1 VAVSKAKDNGQTED
15 DILRCK
21 EDILRLRRTNSTGEE
36 TTSENAG
43 PKQPT
48 EESTVPSNRTDKH
61 EPVAKDT
68 AQARTEQTSDKT
80 QVAKPVNAS
89 QKAAEIP
96 RFDLAEQILA
106 EQRRITAVRR
116 KAPGKASQSEQPS
129 PPRTVTA
136 QSTGEPSAAQPEPEQ
151 IIQEVVAT
159 DIDRM
164 LRSRRQAADK

>member
-1 VAVSKAKDNGQTED
+1 MSKAKDNGQTED

-48 EESTVPSNRTDKH
+48 EESTVPSSRADEH
-61 EPVAKDT
+61 EPPTKDKG
-68 AQARTEQTSDKT
+68 QARTEQTSDEE

-96 RFDLAEQILA
+96 RFDLAQQILA

-116 KAPGKASQSEQPS
+116 KAPGKANQTEQPS
-129 PPRTVTA
+129 PVRTVTA
-136 QSTGEPSAAQPEPEQ
+136 QNTSEPSVAQPEPEQ
-151 IIQEVVAT
+151 IIQEVVAR

-164 LRSRRQAADK
+164 LRSQRQAGDK

>member
-1 VAVSKAKDNGQTED
+1 MSKAKDNGQTED

-36 TTSENAG
+36 TTSENAA

-68 AQARTEQTSDKT
+68 AQARTEQTSDKE
-80 QVAKPVNAS
+80 QVAQPVNAP
-89 QKAAEIP
+89 QKPAQIP
-96 RFDLAEQILA
+96 RFDLAQQILA

-116 KAPGKASQSEQPS
+116 KAPGKPTQTEQPS
-129 PPRTVTA
+129 PVRTVTGK
-136 QSTGEPSAAQPEPEQ
+136 STGEQSVAQPEPPQ
-151 IIQEVVAT
+151 IIRQIVAT

-164 LRSRRQAADK
+164 LRSQGQTGDK